1 MARRQGGC
9 VFYSGIIAFAFSYRV
24 LACECAPPPPVC
36 EAVGHSDLIFTGT
49 VKRVSGRDGQFK
61 TAEMTVDA
69 AFKGPLNK
77 TIELFDDGMCDGP
90 DLQLGKQYLMYTSQ
104 FPGGGIPSRGCTRS
118 RSVEQ
123 ASEDLAFLTQ
133 YRAGR
138 TGTYISGVVRLRPDG
153 PNPPDLKARNLPE
166 PVPLKD
172 VRVTVEGNGALLS
185 AATALGGGY
194 SFPNLAAGE
203 YTVRADFKGY
213 SMRLP
218 AEAVTLVANGC
229 VEADISMEI
238 DRRVQGTVRDASGS
252 AVPGVMMEMIL
263 TQPDLERWEQPIL
276 LDLSDEMGHYVIH
289 GIPPGEYYLGV
300 SINSTPTKENPYPP
314 NYYPN
319 TSDVK
324 SAARIRF
331 DQDSSFQ
338 EFDFRVP
345 HKLSVIT
352 VHGRVLGA
360 DGTLL
365 RPADRPQVRIKE
377 PGLEGQIETSP
388 IVVDSEGRFEIE
400 LCEGVS
406 YSAFALS
413 GSMRAQK
420 HSAPVAF
427 TARENEPL
435 VLTVDKTNEEVLE
448 LPK

>member
-1 MARRQGGC
+1 
-9 VFYSGIIAFAFSYRV
+9 
-24 LACECAPPPPVC
+24 
-36 EAVGHSDLIFTGT
+36 
-49 VKRVSGRDGQFK
+49 
-61 TAEMTVDA
+61 MTVDT

-77 TIELFDDGMCDGP
+77 TIELFDDGMCNGP
-90 DLQLGKQYLMYTSQ
+90 DLQLGKQYLMYTSL
-104 FPGGGIPSRGCTRS
+104 FPGGGIPARGCTRS
-118 RSVEQ
+118 RGVEQ
-123 ASEDLAFLTQ
+123 ASEDLAFLAQ
-133 YRAGR
+133 FRAGR
-138 TGTYISGVVRLRPDG
+138 TGTYIGGVVRLRPDG
-153 PNPPDLKARNLPE
+153 PNPPDLKARNEPE

-172 VRVTVEGNGALLS
+172 VRVTVEGNRALLS
-185 AATALGGGY
+185 TTNATGGLY

-203 YTVRADFKGY
+203 YTVRAELKGY

-218 AEAVTLVANGC
+218 AESVTLVSNGC

-252 AVPGVMMEMIL
+252 ALPGVTVEMIL
-263 TQPDLERWEQPIL
+263 TQPNLERWEQPIL
-276 LDLSDEMGHYVIH
+276 LGLSDELGHYVVH

-300 SINSTPTKENPYPP
+300 SINSTPTKDNPYPP

-331 DQDSSFQ
+331 DQGASFQ
-338 EFDFRVP
+338 ELDLSVP
-345 HKLSVIT
+345 RKLLVIT

-360 DGTLL
+360 GGAPL

-377 PGLEGQIETSP
+377 PGLNGQIETSP

-406 YSAFALS
+406 YSAFVLS
-413 GSMRAQK
+413 GPMRSQK
-420 HSAPVAF
+420 HSAPIAF
-427 TARENEPL
+427 SARENEPL
-435 VLTVDKTNEEVLE
+435 VLTVDKTNQEVVK